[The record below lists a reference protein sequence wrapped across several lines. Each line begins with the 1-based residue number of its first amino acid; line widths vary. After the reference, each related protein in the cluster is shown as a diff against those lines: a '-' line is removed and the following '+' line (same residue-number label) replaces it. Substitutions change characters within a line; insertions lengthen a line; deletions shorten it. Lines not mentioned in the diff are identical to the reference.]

1 MTKKYLS
8 VLLAAVLMASLF
20 SACAQQKGG
29 GEAHTLV
36 TETTTAIAT
45 DTTGFKLSY
54 SQSDSLNPYRTK
66 TLNNQ
71 VVETLVFDSLFVP
84 DDNFEAQPSIAMGY
98 AYENGTTLNVTI
110 TSGILFSNGKK
121 LTAKSVVHSFNEA
134 KSSPHWK
141 KMLSPISSAS
151 AVSDTVVKFTLAYQN
166 PNAHNL
172 LTFAISNGDTD
183 KNGYPIGS
191 GRYKF
196 DEGDGAVFL
205 TVNEKHADFAPHF
218 TKIPLVN
225 ITSEESIENAI
236 NIGNISYA
244 YRDLSKD
251 ADVKMQCN
259 KKAVNLTNLVYIG
272 INGNTGITKDENIRR
287 AISLAVD
294 RDTLVKSAYRGYG
307 RSTTSPFHPASKL
320 GKQSSVFSTKADA
333 AAAKQAITQSGY
345 KAKELKLD
353 ILVNKNK
360 ERYAAAKLIKQQLE
374 AAGFSVTINREKNK
388 TYRSKISGGGYDLY
402 IGETRIPNDM
412 NMRSFFT
419 KNGATRYGIN
429 LKSSKTAK
437 TYSNYLN
444 KGEEI
449 GSFVLAFSQEMP
461 FVPLLY
467 RQGMICYSKALQGDM
482 QGSAENYFSN
492 IEDWYYN

>member
-8 VLLAAVLMASLF
+8 VLRAAVLLAGILT
-20 SACAQQKGG
+20 ACAGQKSG
-29 GEAHTLV
+29 GEAHSLV
-36 TETTTAIAT
+36 TETTTAVAA

-54 SQSDSLNPYRTK
+54 SQSDSLNPYESK

-71 VVETLVFDSLFVP
+71 VVQTLVFDSLFVA

-98 AYENGTTLNVTI
+98 AYEDDTTLNVTI

-121 LTAKSVVHSFNEA
+121 LTANSVVYAFNEA

-141 KMLSPISSAS
+141 QMLAPISSAT
-151 AVSDTVVKFTLAYQN
+151 AISDTAVRFTLAYKN

-172 LTFAISNGDTD
+172 LTFAIASSDTS
-183 KNGYPIGS
+183 KKGYPIGS

-196 DEGDGAVFL
+196 DDGNGMVFL
-205 TVNEKHADFAPHF
+205 TVNKKHAGFDPHF

-251 ADVKMQCN
+251 SDVKMQCN
-259 KKAVNLTNLVYIG
+259 KKTVNLTNLVYIG
-272 INGNTGITKDENIRR
+272 INGSAGVTKDENIRR

-307 RSTTSPFHPASKL
+307 KSTTSPFHPHSKL
-320 GKQSSVFSTKADA
+320 GRQSAVFDTKADTSA
-333 AAAKQAITQSGY
+333 ARQAITQSGY
-345 KAKELKLD
+345 KAKELKVD
-353 ILVNKNK
+353 ILVNKSK
-360 ERYAAAKLIKQQLE
+360 ERYAAAKLIAQQLE
-374 AAGFSVTINREKNK
+374 AVGFKVTINRENNK
-388 TYRSKISGGGYDLY
+388 TYRSKIKYGGYDLY

-419 KNGATRYGIN
+419 KGGATRYGIS
-429 LKSSKTAK
+429 LSSSKTAK
-437 TYSNYLN
+437 AYGDYLAG
-444 KGEEI
+444 KDEI

-482 QGSAENYFSN
+482 QGYAENYFSN